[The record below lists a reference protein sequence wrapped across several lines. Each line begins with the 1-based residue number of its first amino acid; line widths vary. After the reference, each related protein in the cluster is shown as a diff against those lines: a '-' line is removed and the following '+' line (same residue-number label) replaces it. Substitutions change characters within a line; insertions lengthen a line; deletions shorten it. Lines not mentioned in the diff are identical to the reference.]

1 MSQQLNKSSHPP
13 GDEVKIS
20 GRVLEVDVKQKQC
33 QVWLDDD
40 TCVLVSF
47 TQEHESR
54 VTEAIKNHKDLRLV
68 VHGPGEFAS
77 DGSLKRITRADT
89 LFVRQRERPRDPN
102 APSIH
107 EKIDALVS
115 EVPEEEW
122 DKVPTDLSMRL
133 DYYLYGI
140 DREE

>member
-1 MSQQLNKSSHPP
+1 MEMNLNDPTHMPK
-13 GDEVKIS
+13 DEAKIS

-47 TQEHESR
+47 TQEQESR

-77 DGSLKRITRADT
+77 DGSLNRITRADT

-107 EKIDALVS
+107 EKIDALFS
-115 EVPEEEW
+115 DVPDEEW
-122 DKVPTDLSMRL
+122 EKVPTDLSMRL

-140 DREE
+140 DREQ